1 MKIVVIGG
9 TGLIGSKTVAI
20 LREGGHEV
28 LAASPNTGVNSITGE
43 GLKEAMAGTQ
53 VVIDLANS
61 PSFEDKA
68 VLEFF
73 ETSGRNLHAAEAAAG
88 VRHHI
93 ALSIV
98 GTDRTPDNGYFR
110 AKVAQEKL
118 IETSGIPYTIIRST
132 QFLEF
137 LGAIAAS
144 SADGNMV
151 RLSPGLF
158 QPIAA
163 DDVAAIVADVA
174 LAAPRNGIVEIA
186 GPERA
191 PFNEIVARYLK
202 AVGDPREVVSD
213 PEARYWGGRVE
224 ERSLVPLGEAR
235 LGRIGFDEWLP
246 HRDVHC
252 MVRQR
257 EFIFYDSGY
266 HRASPDAGAKAIS
279 HRAGLQDVG
288 QLLALALRDSGRTAG
303 AVSFQNSLH
312 PINLPALQP
321 QANIR
326 AMNFKDISNFGSGS
340 ALHIESH
347 GVKPVSHP
355 IRTIAQGLLAELNQ
369 LLNFLGSS
377 TDLYRSHA
385 TSCLSVTCY
394 MMSCYLCNPIYQ
406 AFVA

>member
-1 MKIVVIGG
+1 
-9 TGLIGSKTVAI
+9 
-20 LREGGHEV
+20 
-28 LAASPNTGVNSITGE
+28 
-43 GLKEAMAGTQ
+43 MAGTQ

-61 PSFEDKA
+61 PSFEDRA

-73 ETSGRNLHAAEAAAG
+73 ETSGRNLLAAEAAAG
-88 VRHHI
+88 VRHHV

-144 SADGNMV
+144 SADGRTV

-174 LAAPRNGIVEIA
+174 LAAPRSGIVEIA

-202 AVGDPREVVSD
+202 AVGDPRAVVSD

-224 ERSLVPLGEAR
+224 ERSLVPLGDRSGGADHLPGVRGAR
-235 LGRIGFDEWLP
+235 GRQRSRGPTSRSPVVAVTRQPGPLRCSSIGP
-246 HRDVHC
+246 HR
-252 MVRQR
+252 
-257 EFIFYDSGY
+257 
-266 HRASPDAGAKAIS
+266 
-279 HRAGLQDVG
+279 RAGSWAPSGVETS
-288 QLLALALRDSGRTAG
+288 ATTVARVASLR
-303 AVSFQNSLH
+303 
-312 PINLPALQP
+312 
-321 QANIR
+321 
-326 AMNFKDISNFGSGS
+326 
-340 ALHIESH
+340 
-347 GVKPVSHP
+347 
-355 IRTIAQGLLAELNQ
+355 
-369 LLNFLGSS
+369 SS
-377 TDLYRSHA
+377 TRLA
-385 TSCLSVTCY
+385 TK
-394 MMSCYLCNPIYQ
+394 
-406 AFVA
+406 